1 MKSISSVAFGL
12 MVFDLRSGLSVERIF
27 SGPTNPR
34 SQMFETC
41 IRVSFYYML
50 ASVFKSKLIP
60 TSMRSNWDSS
70 VLR

>member
-27 SGPTNPR
+27 SGPTYPR

-41 IRVSFYYML
+41 IRVSCYYML
-50 ASVFKSKLIP
+50 TSVVKSKLIP